1 MSSDQKRI
9 PSFDQFM
16 NPIVK
21 ALHSLGGSGT
31 IDEINEKIFEMER
44 IPAEVLSLPHGDQSS
59 ISEVEYRIAW
69 ARTYLKKYGIL
80 ENSSR
85 GVWSLASP
93 KTSVREVNPQDV
105 VKFVKN
111 QDRAQKK
118 TSDLT
123 GIERQEIIGETTD
136 EPEEFTDWKVKLKA
150 IVSALSSSAFERLVQ
165 RLLRESGFFQVE
177 VTGKSGD
184 GGIDGKGIM
193 RVGGLLSFHVMFQC
207 KKYQGSVSASHVR
220 DFRGALQG
228 RADKGLLIT
237 TGSFTRDA
245 VKEAIRDGAPPIDLV
260 DGDQFAEKLKELS
273 LGVTT
278 KTIEK
283 VEINHSWFKSI

>member
-1 MSSDQKRI
+1 MTSLTVSNDQKRI

-16 NPIVK
+16 NPIIR

-59 ISEVEYRIAW
+59 RSEVEYRIAW

-85 GVWSLASP
+85 GVWSLASA
-93 KTSVREVNPQDV
+93 KTSAKEVNPQVV
-105 VKFVKN
+105 VKFV
-111 QDRAQKK
+111 RAQKK
-118 TSDLT
+118 TYDLT
-123 GIERQEIIGETTD
+123 GVEKQEIIGETAD

-150 IVSALSSSAFERLVQ
+150 IVSGLSSSAFERLVQ
-165 RLLRESGFFQVE
+165 RLLRESGFIQVE

-228 RADKGLLIT
+228 RADKGL
-237 TGSFTRDA
+237 
-245 VKEAIRDGAPPIDLV
+245 
-260 DGDQFAEKLKELS
+260 
-273 LGVTT
+273 
-278 KTIEK
+278 
-283 VEINHSWFKSI
+283 